1 MFIIDNLIEEHG
13 SVRRIELICD
23 YLVKNINTVSPHIIL
38 RVAKLIRNFIQN
50 HHEKS
55 EEKIVFSKL
64 IDSMPRIILPLT
76 AQHKHGKQL
85 ITTVLQTPDDKR
97 VVASALSQ
105 FSKMYN
111 AHGTYEDTIAY
122 PAFRKL
128 VKGQE
133 DKYQEEEDEEKSV
146 MDAIIATEEELG
158 ISIERYTNE

>member
-1 MFIIDNLIEEHG
+1 MFIIDNLITEHG

-23 YLVKNINTVSPHIIL
+23 YITKNISTVSPHIIL

-55 EEKIVFSKL
+55 EEKTIFSKL

-76 AQHKHGKQL
+76 AQHQFGKRL

-97 VVASALSQ
+97 VVASALAQ

-111 AHGTYEDTIAY
+111 PHGTYEDTIVY
-122 PAFRKL
+122 PAFREA

-133 DKYQEEEDEEKSV
+133 DKYQEEDDDEKSV

-158 ISIERYTNE
+158 LSIERYTNE